1 MFKKKDYLG
10 MAIYDSCFKQ
20 VHKYAKTMQ
29 KVCKNN
35 NWIILDTLTN
45 IC

>member
-20 VHKYAKTMQ
+20 VHKYAKTAKSMQ
-29 KVCKNN
+29 KQ
-35 NWIILDTLTN
+35 
-45 IC
+45 

>member
-20 VHKYAKTMQ
+20 VHKCKDYAKSMQ
-29 KVCKNN
+29 KQ
-35 NWIILDTLTN
+35 
-45 IC
+45 